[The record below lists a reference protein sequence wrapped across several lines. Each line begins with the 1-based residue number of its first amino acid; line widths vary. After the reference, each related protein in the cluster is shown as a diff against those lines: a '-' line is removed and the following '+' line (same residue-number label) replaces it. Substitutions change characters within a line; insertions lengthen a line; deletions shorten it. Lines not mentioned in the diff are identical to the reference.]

1 MVRRDVM
8 LAAIALSVGV
18 VAARRRALATDASG
32 EDGQS
37 YTTPRRSVRMAALV
51 AVLTYA
57 AWLVMTSR
65 AKVMRAH
72 WGHPV
77 AARTVATLCW
87 AVGTLLGVRFAFKFD
102 TQHDSNGPFPSK
114 ARYVAAVGP
123 HGVFPLSLLGFGAWG
138 FREGL
143 GRWSDPN
150 LTQLDARIAGA
161 SVLFWVPFLREL
173 LLLAGV
179 RDASRPNL
187 MSLLA
192 NGHTIAV
199 NPGGIWEMV
208 NSDHGQ
214 EKMYMQ
220 KNLGFVRIA
229 MEAGLPL
236 LPAYAFGENQLF
248 TTSRVGLGLR
258 LWIARKLRVG
268 VPIFFGRWGLPWTLP
283 RPTPVTFVVGRPV
296 PVGPPNPNPTD
307 AEVEAVFNRYV
318 DEMCRIFRDN
328 APLHLPE
335 QVAAR
340 GLQIH
345 RIGRGIVRH
354 SQL

>member
-1 MVRRDVM
+1 
-8 LAAIALSVGV
+8 
-18 VAARRRALATDASG
+18 
-32 EDGQS
+32 
-37 YTTPRRSVRMAALV
+37 
-51 AVLTYA
+51 
-57 AWLVMTSR
+57 
-65 AKVMRAH
+65 
-72 WGHPV
+72 
-77 AARTVATLCW
+77 
-87 AVGTLLGVRFAFKFD
+87 
-102 TQHDSNGPFPSK
+102 
-114 ARYVAAVGP
+114 
-123 HGVFPLSLLGFGAWG
+123 
-138 FREGL
+138 
-143 GRWSDPN
+143 
-150 LTQLDARIAGA
+150 
-161 SVLFWVPFLREL
+161 
-173 LLLAGV
+173 
-179 RDASRPNL
+179 

-208 NSDHGQ
+208 NSDHAQ

-248 TTSRVGLGLR
+248 TTSRVGLGVR

-268 VPIFFGRWGLPWTLP
+268 LPIFFGRWGLPWTLP
-283 RPTPVTFVVGRPV
+283 RPTSVTFVVGRPV

-318 DEMCRIFRDN
+318 DEMCRIFREN
-328 APLHLPE
+328 APLHLPKE
-335 QVAAR
+335 VAAR

-345 RIGRGIVRH
+345 RIGRGVVRQ